1 VRIFI
6 RMMLICWAVMLPLSA
21 IVLLVPSVTSSLLND
36 RQRTL
41 PLTLLLNCAQI
52 PVQHQEGLQS
62 AHANAECPP
71 SHMVAAGTNA
81 RTDLNG
87 NPLSIEEA
95 RLAHSAERGDGISLW
110 YLPDA
115 TLVAFRSNP
124 KSSASSIYLVNIP
137 LTERNFI
144 MSHLNRGGRLVFAAG
159 VFSLIVA
166 AFFVR
171 PVTRLS
177 SVAQKFGD
185 GDLKARVSP
194 SLARRK
200 DELGDLGRTFNGMA
214 ERIETLVN
222 DHKSFLA
229 HASHEL
235 GSPLTRLNI
244 ALALAK
250 RKAGGELEQEHERIG
265 LEAERLNSLVQE
277 MLLLARLESGNELS
291 KKPVVFD
298 AAQIAQEAYE
308 NASFESQQSQK
319 TIHLVSLENFL
330 VRGYPE
336 LLARAIDNVLR
347 NGLRFAHHQVRMQM
361 SAITGHTTSLGVIVI
376 EDDGPGV
383 PEGREEEI
391 FAPFFTLPEEASNDV
406 PRGSGLGLA
415 IAQQAVIAN
424 RGRIFA
430 KRSDTG
436 GLMVV
441 IEVPISSEPITA
453 TGSGNAV

>member
-6 RMMLICWAVMLPLSA
+6 RMLLICWAVMLLLTA
-21 IVLLVPSVTSSLLND
+21 LVLLVPSATSPLQND

-41 PLTLLLNCAQI
+41 PLTLLLNCAQHSI
-52 PVQHQEGLQS
+52 QHQEGLQS
-62 AHANAECPP
+62 SHVYGECPA
-71 SHMVAAGTNA
+71 SHMVAAGIRA

-87 NPLSIEEA
+87 NSLSIEEVHLA
-95 RLAHSAERGDGISLW
+95 RQAERGDGISIR
-110 YLPDA
+110 YLPNA
-115 TLVAFRSNP
+115 TLIAFRSDP
-124 KSSASSIYLVNIP
+124 HALASPIYVVTIP
-137 LTERNFI
+137 LTQRNLV
-144 MSHLNRGGRLVFAAG
+144 MSRLNSAGRLVLIAG
-159 VFSLIVA
+159 LFSLMVA

-171 PVTRLS
+171 PITRLS
-177 SVAQKFGD
+177 SVAQKFGE

-214 ERIETLVN
+214 ERIESLVN
-222 DHKSFLA
+222 DYKSFLA

-244 ALALAK
+244 ALSLAK
-250 RKAGGELEQEHERIG
+250 RKAGGEFEQEHERIG
-265 LEAERLNSLVQE
+265 QEAERLNSLVQE

-291 KKPVVFD
+291 KEPVVFD

-308 NASFESQQSQK
+308 NASFEAQQSQK
-319 TIHLVSLENFL
+319 ETILTRLETFEM
-330 VRGYPE
+330 RGYPD
-336 LLARAIDNVLR
+336 LLARAIDNILR
-347 NGLRFAHHQVRMQM
+347 NALRFARHQVRMQVL
-361 SAITGHTTSLGVIVI
+361 SVPGATTSIGLIVI

-383 PEGREEEI
+383 PAGHEKEI

-415 IAQQAVIAN
+415 IAQQAVLAN
-424 RGRIFA
+424 CGRIFA
-430 KRSDTG
+430 KRSDAG

-441 IEVPISSEPITA
+441 IELPISCEPVTA
-453 TGSGNAV
+453 IRT

>member
-1 VRIFI
+1 MRIFI
-6 RMMLICWAVMLPLSA
+6 RMLLICWAVMLLLTA
-21 IVLLVPSVTSSLLND
+21 LVLLVPSATSPLQND

-41 PLTLLLNCAQI
+41 PLTLLLHCAQPAI
-52 PVQHQEGLQS
+52 QHQENSQS
-62 AHANAECPP
+62 AGANSGCPP
-71 SHMVAAGTNA
+71 AHMVAAGIGA

-87 NPLSIEEA
+87 ESLSIEEA
-95 RLAHSAERGDGISLW
+95 RLAHRAERGDGISLW

-115 TLVAFRSNP
+115 TLVAFRSDPN
-124 KSSASSIYLVNIP
+124 SSASPIYLVSIP
-137 LTERNFI
+137 LTQRNLI
-144 MSHLNRGGRLVFAAG
+144 MFRLNRGGRLVLIAG
-159 VFSLIVA
+159 IFSLLVA

-171 PVTRLS
+171 PVTQLS
-177 SVAQKFGD
+177 SVAQKFGE

-222 DHKSFLA
+222 DYKSFLA

-244 ALALAK
+244 ALSLAK
-250 RKAGGELEQEHERIG
+250 RKAGGALEQEHDRIG
-265 LEAERLNSLVQE
+265 QEAERLNSLVQE

-291 KKPVVFD
+291 KRPVVFD
-298 AAQIAQEAYE
+298 VAQIAQEAYE
-308 NASFESQQSQK
+308 NASFESQQSQTK
-319 TIHLVSLENFL
+319 IVLTSLESFA

-347 NGLRFAHHQVRMQM
+347 NGLRFAHHQVRMQV
-361 SAITGHTTSLGVIVI
+361 SSLPGATTSLGIILI

-383 PEGREEEI
+383 PGGREEEI
-391 FAPFFTLPEEASNDV
+391 FAPFFTLPEDASNDV

-415 IAQQAVIAN
+415 IAQQAVLAN
-424 RGRIFA
+424 GGRIFA
-430 KRSDTG
+430 KRSDAG

-441 IEVPISSEPITA
+441 IELPMSSELA
-453 TGSGNAV
+453 SGS

>member
-1 VRIFI
+1 
-6 RMMLICWAVMLPLSA
+6 MLLICWAVTSLLTAFVLFVPSA
-21 IVLLVPSVTSSLLND
+21 ITPLQND

-41 PLTLLLNCAQI
+41 PLPLLLHCAQT
-52 PVQHQEGLQS
+52 ELQDPENTEP
-62 AHANAECPP
+62 ARANSGCPP
-71 SHMVAAGTNA
+71 AHMVTPGTAA

-87 NPLSIEEA
+87 GSLSVEES
-95 RLAHSAERGDGISLW
+95 RLAHRAERGDGISLW
-110 YLPDA
+110 ELPDA
-115 TLVAFRSNP
+115 TLVAFRSDP
-124 KSSASSIYLVNIP
+124 KSSASPIYLISIP
-137 LTERNFI
+137 QTKRNLVMFR
-144 MSHLNRGGRLVFAAG
+144 LNRVVRLVLIAG
-159 VFSLIVA
+159 LFSLLVA

-177 SVAQKFGD
+177 RVAQKFGE

-222 DHKSFLA
+222 DYKSFLA

-244 ALALAK
+244 ALSLAK
-250 RKAGGELEQEHERIG
+250 RKAGGTLEQEHERIG
-265 LEAERLNSLVQE
+265 REAERLNSLVQE
-277 MLLLARLESGNELS
+277 LLLLARLESGNELS

-308 NASFESQQSQK
+308 NVSFESQQSQTK
-319 TIHLVSLENFL
+319 IILTSSESFA

-347 NGLRFAHHQVRMQM
+347 NALRFAHHQVRMNV
-361 SAITGHTTSLGVIVI
+361 SSITGTPTSLGVILI

-383 PEGREEEI
+383 PIGREDEI
-391 FAPFFTLPEEASNDV
+391 FAPFFTLPDEASSDI

-415 IAQQAVIAN
+415 IAQQAVLAN
-424 RGRIFA
+424 GGRIFA
-430 KRSDTG
+430 KSSDGG

-441 IEVPISSEPITA
+441 IELPLSLELA
-453 TGSGNAV
+453 

>member
-1 VRIFI
+1 
-6 RMMLICWAVMLPLSA
+6 MLLICWAVMLPITA
-21 IVLLVPSVTSSLLND
+21 IVLLVPSATTSLLDD

-41 PLTLLLNCAQI
+41 PLTLLLNCAQNS
-52 PVQHQEGLQS
+52 VRHQDDLQPP
-62 AHANAECPP
+62 HANGECPP
-71 SHMVAAGTNA
+71 SHMVAAGIKA
-81 RTDLNG
+81 RADLNG
-87 NPLSIEEA
+87 NPLSIDEA
-95 RLAHSAERGDGISLW
+95 RIAHRAELGDGISLW

-124 KSSASSIYLVNIP
+124 SSSGSSIYLVSLP
-137 LTERNFI
+137 LAHHNFV
-144 MSHLNRGGRLVFAAG
+144 MSHLNRGGRLLFSAG
-159 VFSLIVA
+159 LFSLIVA

-200 DELGDLGRTFNGMA
+200 DELGDLGRTFNSMA

-222 DHKSFLA
+222 DYKSFLA

-250 RKAGGELEQEHERIG
+250 RKAVGKLEQEHERIG
-265 LEAERLNSLVQE
+265 QEAERLNSLVQE

-308 NASFESQQSQK
+308 NASFESQQSRK
-319 TIHLVSLENFL
+319 TINLVSLESFL

-361 SAITGHTTSLGVIVI
+361 SSVARATSSLGVIVI

-391 FAPFFTLPEEASNDV
+391 FAPFFTLPGEATNDI

-415 IAQQAVIAN
+415 IAQQAVLAN
-424 RGRIFA
+424 GGRIFA

-453 TGSGNAV
+453 TGTRSAG

>member
-1 VRIFI
+1 
-6 RMMLICWAVMLPLSA
+6 MMLICWAVMLPLSA
-21 IVLLVPSVTSSLLND
+21 IILLVPSARSSPLDD
-36 RQRTL
+36 RLSTL
-41 PLTLLLNCAQI
+41 PLALMLNCAQTA
-52 PVQHQEGLQS
+52 VQHMGGLTS
-62 AHANAECPP
+62 AHANAGCPP
-71 SHMVAAGTNA
+71 YHMVAAGAET

-95 RLAHSAERGDGISLW
+95 RLAHRAEQGNGVSLW
-110 YLPDA
+110 PLPGS
-115 TLVAFRSNP
+115 TLVAFRSDP
-124 KSSASSIYLVNIP
+124 TSSTSSIYLVNIP
-137 LTERNFI
+137 MTHHNFV
-144 MSHLNRGGRLVFAAG
+144 MSDLNRGGRLVLAAG
-159 VFSLIVA
+159 VFSLLVA

-177 SVAQKFGD
+177 TVAQKFGD

-200 DELGDLGRTFNGMA
+200 DELGDLGRTFNSMA

-222 DHKSFLA
+222 DYKSFLA

-250 RKAGGELEQEHERIG
+250 RKAGGKLEQEHERIG
-265 LEAERLNSLVQE
+265 QEAGRLNSLVQE

-291 KKPVVFD
+291 KKSVVFD
-298 AAQIAQEAYE
+298 VALIAQEAYE

-319 TIHLVSLENFL
+319 TINLVSLVSFV

-347 NGLRFAHHQVRMQM
+347 NGLRFAHRQVRMQM
-361 SAITGHTTSLGVIVI
+361 CTITRSTLSLGVIVI

-383 PEGREEEI
+383 PDGREEEI
-391 FAPFFTLPEEASNDV
+391 FAPFFTLPEEFSNDV

-415 IAQQAVIAN
+415 IAQQAVLAN
-424 RGRIFA
+424 GGRIFA

-441 IEVPISSEPITA
+441 IEVPISSEPIPFTESRSA
-453 TGSGNAV
+453 A

>member
-1 VRIFI
+1 
-6 RMMLICWAVMLPLSA
+6 MLLLATL
-21 IVLLVPSVTSSLLND
+21 VLLLPSATSPLQDD

-41 PLTLLLNCAQI
+41 PLTLLINCAQA
-52 PVQHQEGLQS
+52 PVQHSQ
-62 AHANAECPP
+62 NAPPDRTNNQCPP
-71 SHMVAAGTNA
+71 AHMVAVGITA

-95 RLAHSAERGDGISLW
+95 RLAHRAERGDGISLR
-110 YLPDA
+110 YLPNA
-115 TLVAFRSNP
+115 TLVAFRSDS
-124 KSSASSIYLVNIP
+124 KSSESPIYLVSIP
-137 LTERNFI
+137 LTQRRFV
-144 MSHLNRGGRLVFAAG
+144 MVDHAVRLVFIAG
-159 VFSLIVA
+159 IFALIVA

-177 SVAQKFGD
+177 RVAQKFGD

-200 DELGDLGRTFNGMA
+200 DELGDLGLTFNGMA

-222 DHKSFLA
+222 DYKSFLA

-250 RKAGGELEQEHERIG
+250 RKAGDELEQEHDRIG
-265 LEAERLNSLVQE
+265 QEAERLNNLVQE

-291 KKPVVFD
+291 RQPIVFD
-298 AAQIAQEAYE
+298 AALVAHEAYE

-319 TIHLVSLENFL
+319 RITLTSTERFEVL
-330 VRGYPE
+330 GYPE

-347 NGLRFAHHQVRMQM
+347 NGLRFAQQQVRIQV
-361 SAITGHTTSLGVIVI
+361 SSIRRSHAVIGVILI

-391 FAPFFTLPEEASNDV
+391 FAPFFTLSEDVSNDV

-415 IAQQAVIAN
+415 IAQQAVLAN
-424 RGRIFA
+424 GGTIFA
-430 KRSDTG
+430 KRGDAG
-436 GLMVV
+436 GLVVV
-441 IEVPISSEPITA
+441 IELPISSESASVTES
-453 TGSGNAV
+453 TGAV

>member
-1 VRIFI
+1 MRIFI
-6 RMMLICWAVMLPLSA
+6 RMLLICWAVMLLLTA
-21 IVLLVPSVTSSLLND
+21 IVLLVPSVTSPLQDD

-41 PLTLLLNCAQI
+41 PLALIMNCAQTAAT
-52 PVQHQEGLQS
+52 HQGDSQP
-62 AHANAECPP
+62 AHAVPECP
-71 SHMVAAGTNA
+71 SSRMVAAGIGVKA
-81 RTDLNG
+81 DLNG
-87 NPLSIEEA
+87 KSLSIDES
-95 RLAHSAERGDGISLW
+95 RLAHRAERGDGVSIR

-115 TLVAFRSNP
+115 SLIAFRSKP
-124 KSSASSIYLVNIP
+124 TSSGSSIYLVRIP
-137 LTERNFI
+137 LTQRRHV
-144 MSHLNRGGRLVFAAG
+144 MTRLNRGGRLVMIAG
-159 VFSLIVA
+159 LFSLMVA

-177 SVAQKFGD
+177 TVAQKFGD

-222 DHKSFLA
+222 EYKSFLA

-244 ALALAK
+244 ALSLAR

-265 LEAERLNSLVQE
+265 QEAERLNNLVQE

-308 NASFESQQSQK
+308 NASFEAQQSQK
-319 TIHLVSLENFL
+319 EIILTSLESFA
-330 VRGYPE
+330 VRGYPD

-347 NGLRFAHHQVRMQM
+347 NALRFAHRQVRMQV
-361 SAITGHTTSLGVIVI
+361 SSNTEATTSFGIIVI

-383 PEGREEEI
+383 PLGREEEI

-406 PRGSGLGLA
+406 PQGSGLGLA
-415 IAQQAVIAN
+415 IAQQAVLAN
-424 RGRIFA
+424 GGRIFA
-430 KRSDTG
+430 KRSDAG
-436 GLMVV
+436 GLKVV
-441 IEVPISSEPITA
+441 IELPIPSEPV
-453 TGSGNAV
+453 S